1 MQAGELLNDSPLASL
16 MELLMAPGSN
26 VYSNVNVL
34 FCFVANIRCQQ
45 GEGEGGNWS
54 VGEIEFSPKSKFIR
68 ASLLVN

>member
-34 FCFVANIRCQQ
+34 FCFVLLQIFAANKAKAK
-45 GEGEGGNWS
+45 
-54 VGEIEFSPKSKFIR
+54 GEIGRWGKLNFLPNLNSSAR
-68 ASLLVN
+68 AYL